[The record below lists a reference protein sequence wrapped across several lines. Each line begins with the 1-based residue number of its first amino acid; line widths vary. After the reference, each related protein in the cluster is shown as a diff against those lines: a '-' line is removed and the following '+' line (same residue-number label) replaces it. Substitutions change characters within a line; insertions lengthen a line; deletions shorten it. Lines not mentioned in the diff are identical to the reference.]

1 MNSAAIIALVA
12 TLALGVA
19 TGVLYL
25 QRARR
30 GWVVEAHLYVALA
43 AALLVLG
50 VVLLAP
56 IAAVPGPSGLLT
68 AALISV
74 AVAAGYG
81 AMRYVRGRRAAELVL
96 ALHIVAGVAGFF
108 VFLAFVKRFADA

>member
-1 MNSAAIIALVA
+1 MTSAAIIVLVA

-43 AALLVLG
+43 AGLLVLG
-50 VVLLAP
+50 VVAVVPAP
-56 IAAVPGPSGLLT
+56 AAPGPSGLLT
-68 AALISV
+68 AALILV
-74 AVAAGYG
+74 AIAAGYG

-96 ALHIVAGVAGFF
+96 ALHIVTGIAGFF
-108 VFLAFVKRFADA
+108 VFLAFAKRFAGA